1 MNWLNRAMDIINKGV
16 SIFLILIL
24 GLMTT
29 VLFLSVISRYFFGAS
44 IPWSDP
50 LARYGQTW
58 IMLLGSAL
66 ALRKGLHIGVDNL
79 INRLPEKKRQ
89 VVLKINVGVI
99 FIFSVTMTVQ
109 GMRLIK
115 IAGTQIIPEMGIPM
129 AHIYIMI
136 PVAGVLM
143 SLSCLE
149 LLFSSKI
156 TGLTAKE

>member
-1 MNWLNRAMDIINKGV
+1 MDIINKGV

-29 VLFLSVISRYFFGAS
+29 VLFLSVISRYFLGAS

-89 VVLKINVGVI
+89 
-99 FIFSVTMTVQ
+99 
-109 GMRLIK
+109 
-115 IAGTQIIPEMGIPM
+115 
-129 AHIYIMI
+129 
-136 PVAGVLM
+136 M
-143 SLSCLE
+143 S
-149 LLFSSKI
+149 
-156 TGLTAKE
+156 G

>member
-1 MNWLNRAMDIINKGV
+1 
-16 SIFLILIL
+16 
-24 GLMTT
+24 
-29 VLFLSVISRYFFGAS
+29 
-44 IPWSDP
+44 
-50 LARYGQTW
+50 
-58 IMLLGSAL
+58 
-66 ALRKGLHIGVDNL
+66 
-79 INRLPEKKRQ
+79 
-89 VVLKINVGVI
+89 
-99 FIFSVTMTVQ
+99 MTVQ

-136 PVAGVLM
+136 PVAGILL